1 MASVSSYQLRD
12 QLGYLYSQIIS
23 VLTHS
28 QMTKIFEQRNN
39 FDLRG
44 LIGGTEIF
52 LDSLGKL
59 MNTYPGF
66 MLSAIQCLT
75 VPRELRDKVGGVL
88 GRARCKVQYRP
99 PVCMIHLD
107 FIIILA

>member
-1 MASVSSYQLRD
+1 
-12 QLGYLYSQIIS
+12 
-23 VLTHS
+23 
-28 QMTKIFEQRNN
+28 MTRIFEQRNN

-66 MLSAIQCLT
+66 MLGAIQCLT
-75 VPRELRDKVGGVL
+75 MPRELRDKVGAVL
-88 GRARCKVQYRP
+88 GRAKCKVS
-99 PVCMIHLD
+99 L
-107 FIIILA
+107 LACIFLEISLLLLRTHY

>member
-1 MASVSSYQLRD
+1 
-12 QLGYLYSQIIS
+12 
-23 VLTHS
+23 
-28 QMTKIFEQRNN
+28 MTRIFEQRNN

-66 MLSAIQCLT
+66 MLGAIQCLT
-75 VPRELRDKVGGVL
+75 MPRDLRDKVGAVL
-88 GRARCKVQYRP
+88 GRAKCKVGSLSSS
-99 PVCMIHLD
+99 VVLCAFVSLK
-107 FIIILA
+107 A

>member
-1 MASVSSYQLRD
+1 MYA
-12 QLGYLYSQIIS
+12 QIIS

-28 QMTKIFEQRNN
+28 QMTRIFEQRNN

-66 MLSAIQCLT
+66 MLGAIQCLT
-75 VPRELRDKVGGVL
+75 MPRDLRDKVGAVL
-88 GRARCKVQYRP
+88 GRANCKVGFLSSS
-99 PVCMIHLD
+99 VVLCAFVSLK
-107 FIIILA
+107 A

>member
-1 MASVSSYQLRD
+1 
-12 QLGYLYSQIIS
+12 
-23 VLTHS
+23 
-28 QMTKIFEQRNN
+28 MTKIFEQRNN

-66 MLSAIQCLT
+66 MLGAIQCLT
-75 VPRELRDKVGGVL
+75 MPRELRDKVGAVL
-88 GRARCKVQYRP
+88 GRAKCKVASRDP
-99 PVCMIHLD
+99 SNTLLPLVFFFFHL
-107 FIIILA
+107 

>member
-1 MASVSSYQLRD
+1 
-12 QLGYLYSQIIS
+12 
-23 VLTHS
+23 
-28 QMTKIFEQRNN
+28 MTRIFEQRNN

-66 MLSAIQCLT
+66 MLGAIQCLT
-75 VPRELRDKVGGVL
+75 MPRELRDKVGAVL
-88 GRARCKVQYRP
+88 GRAKCKVG
-99 PVCMIHLD
+99 PVITSSHVTPAFVYVKENTSFTAISAFFPCNSRCSMRCW
-107 FIIILA
+107 